1 MNLQK
6 FPALLL
12 LSVSITLIA
21 SIAILVQA
29 QSAPDPST
37 AKVEFENEQIRVVR
51 AWLGPHQT
59 TPVHGHSS
67 RLGVTLTRNDIRTTL
82 PDGTTSASTRGAH
95 EYFWSEPVTH
105 QAENLSD
112 APLQNIEIEFKR
124 ASSAGV
130 EVKSAVEESK
140 AQGTATD
147 PVAVEQE
154 PHHHVIFENQYVRVL
169 DVVLRPGETSL
180 FHRHSLDNVPVQLSD
195 ATMKRQFPGEDWVTS
210 PAKEGSVGFI
220 GGTKSPYVHRI
231 SNIGTTV
238 FHVLDVEILP

>member
-1 MNLQK
+1 VNVRK
-6 FPALLL
+6 FQALLFFSL
-12 LSVSITLIA
+12 WIA
-21 SIAILVQA
+21 SIGSIAFLAQA
-29 QSAPDPST
+29 QSAPDAST
-37 AKVEFENEQIRVVR
+37 SRVEFENEQIRIVR
-51 AWLGPHQT
+51 GTVGAHQK
-59 TPVHGHSS
+59 TPVHGHPS

-82 PDGTTSASTRGAH
+82 PDGTSRSSTRGAH

-105 QAENLSD
+105 QVENLSD
-112 APLQNIEIEFKR
+112 APLQNIEIELKR

-130 EVKSAVEESK
+130 EVKPAAGESK

-169 DVVLRPGETSL
+169 DVVLQPGETAL

-195 ATMKRQFPGEDWVTS
+195 ATMKRQFPGEDWAAS

-220 GGTKSPYVHRI
+220 GGTKSPYIHRI
-231 SNIGTTV
+231 SNTGTTV